1 MSEAVFEFSAS
12 GMTPLPPQQLYPL
25 PTLVSDSWLVT
36 EGLTV
41 SWEKHVERF
50 FRSVLGET
58 EIPRDTLKAF
68 VHEVHA
74 RTPDAGRWFPRVEV
88 VSHPEGH
95 RLRYRHR
102 RAPESQA
109 TAVLAR
115 APHDPRTRP
124 RVKGPDLEELLA
136 LRTAVAPSGA
146 TEAIIVDAQDR
157 IVEGAYSTVMVW
169 PAHTDRVCVI
179 DPTLPRLPSVTEAV
193 LVEIARTQGVE
204 VGETLTSVDELQDAE
219 VWVVSAL
226 HGVRLATAFIEGPG
240 LNTDPERSARWRA
253 LWHQAARP
261 PTLP

>member
-12 GMTPLPPQQLYPL
+12 GMTPLPPQQLDPL

-50 FRSVLGET
+50 SRSVRGET
-58 EIPRDTLKAF
+58 TIPGDTLRAF
-68 VHEVHA
+68 VDEVQA

-102 RAPESQA
+102 QAPESQA

-136 LRTAVAPSGA
+136 LRAAVAPSGA

-169 PAHTDRVCVI
+169 PADTDRVCVI

-193 LVEIARTQGVE
+193 LVDIARTQEVE
-204 VGETLTSVDELQDAE
+204 VGETLPRVDELQDAE

-226 HGVRLATAFIEGPG
+226 HGIRLATAFIEGPE
-240 LNTDPERSARWRA
+240 LNTDLERSARWQA

-261 PTLP
+261 PALP